1 MSNIYNDEIY
11 ENKKDNSDCCYRI
24 SAYIGRNI
32 KDEIYYDYEFN
43 INDCIDLIK
52 LHHREGR
59 KINVIRSRE

>member
-11 ENKKDNSDCCYRI
+11 ENKKDNSEYSYRV
-24 SAYIGRNI
+24 SAYIENI

-43 INDCIDLIK
+43 LDSTIELIK
-52 LHHREGR
+52 LHHKEGR